1 MQAGCRPS
9 LICKRPHAE
18 AASTLETLWHRKI
31 GAVDVLVVYARP
43 AYARPAYARPRYR
56 TRHSLRPAVQSF

>member
-18 AASTLETLWHRKI
+18 AASTLETLWHRKV
-31 GAVDVLVVYARP
+31 GAVDVLAVYARP
-43 AYARPAYARPRYR
+43 AYARPQYR
-56 TRHSLRPAVQSF
+56 TRHSLRPAVQSY